1 MRPST
6 KPLRRRFMENQLI
19 TTKYRTSNKKRSEEK
34 EENLI
39 HWITFFRRNW
49 HIYVEFILGI
59 KLRPFQ
65 QIMIYLMGISEIFFA
80 ICSRGLSKSFIAG
93 IGAIVKM
100 NLYPYSEV
108 IITSSTVPQANKLV
122 EKKIRDELI
131 KKLSPYLLYMYEKE
145 YLVLTKSDDG
155 YKIENK
161 LNGSSLAVLACLD
174 SSRGSRSTMLIYEE
188 ARLLKKTIIDSVF
201 EKMSHPRQAK
211 YLENPIYASNPRW
224 LEECQHVYITSARY
238 KFEWFWLLFKRTFSR
253 IFTDRKTKC
262 NIFAGDIFMAI
273 ENGLKT
279 WSDYRNGLNGDQY
292 DFKMEDLNEMIGESD
307 DAFFTIKSFREN
319 QIIEKCFRPP
329 LTNDLYMTDVDSL
342 FPKEEDEIRI
352 VGVDYAFAN
361 TTKESQKNDNTII
374 MCISGKWKKNRFER
388 RLDYIELHEASD
400 SLGAADRAR
409 ELFWLYHADYLVPDS
424 RNGGEILFNRMTMP
438 WEIGERPGFTNL
450 HGLTICDKNVYHV
463 VPEAKLADYRMRT
476 VDSNAHPCI
485 IPFIGTGELNSLAW
499 IELKKQVENNNIKF
513 LISAQDRETEIEDD
527 GSYFKMTTEE
537 VVREILPYGQTDELI
552 HEAVNLKTEYRNDKI
567 KLIEPRTGTKDR
579 VVILSYCNY
588 IFSLIENEWL
598 KQQQNDSSSW
608 DDFNLIY

>member
-1 MRPST
+1 MKSPT
-6 KPLRRRFMENQLI
+6 KQLRRRYMENQLI
-19 TTKYRTSNKKRSEEK
+19 TTQYRSSNRKKNEEK

-49 HIYVEFILGI
+49 HVYVDFILGI

-65 QIMIYLMGISEIFFA
+65 QIMIYLMGVSEIFFG

-93 IGAIVKM
+93 LGAIVKM

-108 IITSSTVPQANKLV
+108 VITSSTVPQANKLV

-131 KKLSPYLLYMYEKE
+131 KKLSPYLLYMYENE
-145 YLVLTKSDDG
+145 YLVITRAEDG

-161 LNGSSLAVLACLD
+161 LNGSTLVVLACLD

-211 YLENPIYASNPRW
+211 YLENPLYASNPRW
-224 LEECQHVYITSARY
+224 LEECQHIYITSARF
-238 KFEWFWLLFKRTFSR
+238 KFEWFWLLFKKTFTR
-253 IFTDRKTKC
+253 IFIDSKTKC

-273 ENGLKT
+273 DNGLKT
-279 WSDYRNGLNGDQY
+279 WADYRNGAHGDSM
-292 DFKMEDLNEMIGESD
+292 DFRMEDLNEMIGEAD
-307 DAFFTIKSFREN
+307 DAFFTIQSFREN
-319 QIIEKCFRPP
+319 QIIEECFKPP
-329 LTNDLYMTDVDSL
+329 EPNELYVLDFNSIY
-342 FPKEEDEIRI
+342 PKEEDEIRI

-361 TTKESQKNDNTII
+361 TLKESQKNDNTII
-374 MCISGKWKKNRFER
+374 ICVSGRWKKKRFER

-409 ELFWLYHADYLVPDS
+409 ELFWLYNADYLCPDS
-424 RNGGEILFNRMTMP
+424 RNGGETLFNRMTMP
-438 WEIGERPGFTNL
+438 WDSNEKPWITQ
-450 HGLTICDKNVYHV
+450 HCGLTISDKNSYHV
-463 VPEAKLADYRMRT
+463 VPETKLMDYRLRT
-476 VDSNAHPCI
+476 VDQNAYPCI

-499 IELKKQVENNNIKF
+499 IELKKQLENNNIKF
-513 LISAQDRETEIEDD
+513 LISSQDKQSIIEDN
-527 GSYFKMTTEE
+527 GSFFKMSSEE
-537 VVREILPYGQTDELI
+537 VVNTLLPYGQTDELI

-567 KLIEPRTGTKDR
+567 KLVEPRTGTKDR
-579 VVILSYCNY
+579 VVILSYVNY

-598 KQQQNDSSSW
+598 KQQQNDSSGWES
-608 DDFNLIY
+608 FQLIY